1 MVDEKVIVNEVETR
15 VSYRAAY
22 VIHFL
27 LGAGSLIPWNALIT
41 AVDYFGYLYP
51 DKHVEKTFTVA
62 YMVARSCENISYLL
76 MVGSVVLCGL
86 ADGLVQPESF
96 LDSFSFIPS
105 SACLRRP
112 HWLRTEVP
120 VVVLTFMQGL
130 TSGYLTS
137 VLRIM
142 APKTVHASEAELA
155 AVFMVVFLGIG
166 LVCGPV
172 LGWVW
177 LI

>member
-1 MVDEKVIVNEVETR
+1 MVSPMIDWVWKGEN
-15 VSYRAAY
+15 S
-22 VIHFL
+22 
-27 LGAGSLIPWNALIT
+27 
-41 AVDYFGYLYP
+41 
-51 DKHVEKTFTVA
+51 
-62 YMVARSCENISYLL
+62 ENISYLL